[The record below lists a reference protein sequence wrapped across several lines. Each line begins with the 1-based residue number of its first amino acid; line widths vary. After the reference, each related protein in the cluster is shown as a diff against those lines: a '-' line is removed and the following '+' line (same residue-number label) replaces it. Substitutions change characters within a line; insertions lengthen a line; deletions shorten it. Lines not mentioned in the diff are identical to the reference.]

1 MEVLVAA
8 EQVLMRVTENQ
19 ALSVRMLAE
28 KIRNSWENVR
38 EVLKFF
44 GENFDMVDPQLRNNA
59 ELVTA
64 LR

>member
-1 MEVLVAA
+1 MLVAA

-44 GENFDMVDPQLRNNA
+44 GENFEMVDPQLRNNA

>member
-44 GENFDMVDPQLRNNA
+44 GENFEMVDPQLRNNA

>member
-1 MEVLVAA
+1 
-8 EQVLMRVTENQ
+8 MRVTENQ

-44 GENFDMVDPQLRNNA
+44 GENFEMVDPQLRNNA